1 MPESADKSKKQAADL
16 RRDVFEEFFN
26 DYYKHRRKVY
36 HLNLVRG
43 IWFGFGSVLGG
54 TLLITILLW
63 ILSLFHQI
71 PFLNDVI
78 DTIQSSIE
86 QSRR

>member
-1 MPESADKSKKQAADL
+1 MPESADKSNKKTADS

-26 DYYKHRRKVY
+26 DYYKRRRQVY
-36 HLNLVRG
+36 HMNLVRG

-54 TLLITILLW
+54 TLLITLLLW
-63 ILSLFHQI
+63 ILSFFHQI
-71 PFLNDVI
+71 PFLNDII
-78 DTIQSSIE
+78 DSIQNSIE

>member
-1 MPESADKSKKQAADL
+1 MPEPADKSKKDTAGS

-26 DYYKHRRKVY
+26 DYYKRRRQVY
-36 HLNLVRG
+36 HMNLVRG

-63 ILSLFHQI
+63 VLSLFHQI
-71 PFLNDVI
+71 PFLNDIVE
-78 DTIQSSIE
+78 TIQRSIE
-86 QSRR
+86 QARH